1 MGQKGIVLFIFIIV
15 FSETESL
22 QKKTIVSESRNYYD
36 VFTLMEHVFAM
47 KPKIAKLEEKVNF
60 QKKQIEALQSRDSG
74 ILGYY
79 RWPTQTW
86 PYIKRVN
93 FQSPFKQ
100 PPKLTYG
107 FYFLDSSHTKNLR
120 VVAKTSKVTNTGF
133 QVIMNPWHDTVLY
146 GAKIS
151 WMACGY

>member
-1 MGQKGIVLFIFIIV
+1 MGFRIY
-15 FSETESL
+15 
-22 QKKTIVSESRNYYD
+22 R
-36 VFTLMEHVFAM
+36 LMMMSMIYTCLCFLATG
-47 KPKIAKLEEKVNF
+47 
-60 QKKQIEALQSRDSG
+60 DSG

-151 WMACGY
+151 WMACGYWIYCTIFYVDFAEVTSIK